1 MIGKVPFETRGGKHL
16 VTRESSRATSHHFFP
31 VLASAACGAC
41 PRACRTKGRTD
52 QGYLQLVLR
61 PLALRFI
68 RSAERRGTQVGSA
81 NWLHRMRGAS
91 GHALLPPAPNLPRR
105 RPAPANTALSGLVFA
120 SPELTRTDLACTP
133 EAAQDRR
140 PV

>member
-1 MIGKVPFETRGGKHL
+1 MPTGVSHK
-16 VTRESSRATSHHFFP
+16 REN
-31 VLASAACGAC
+31 G
-41 PRACRTKGRTD
+41 

-81 NWLHRMRGAS
+81 NWLHRIRGAS

-120 SPELTRTDLACTP
+120 SPELIRTDLACTP

>member
-1 MIGKVPFETRGGKHL
+1 MSVARAAPRVLKRATGSKRERGAL
-16 VTRESSRATSHHFFP
+16 VTRESSRATSHQFFP
-31 VLASAACGAC
+31 VLASAACAC

-81 NWLHRMRGAS
+81 NWLHRIRGAS
-91 GHALLPPAPNLPRR
+91 GHALLPPAP
-105 RPAPANTALSGLVFA
+105 
-120 SPELTRTDLACTP
+120 
-133 EAAQDRR
+133 
-140 PV
+140 